1 MDVTACHVELAFED
15 LRVGRVADRDEHAVR
30 RDILRLA
37 TVNIR
42 HAHADDTCIV
52 AEHVA
57 DRVIPKQPHVAART
71 RLRDEAVD
79 QDRLGAQLVAPMDQR
94 DVARDVRQIQRFF
107 DGRVPAA
114 DDDHILTFVEE
125 SVARRTRRYAPS
137 HVRLLRRQPE
147 IAGRCTSGDDQ
158 CVARVLGTVADE
170 LQRPRAQIHRMDVIE
185 DELGLET
192 LGVLLEP
199 CHQVGAHYAVEIGGP
214 VVDLGGRHQ
223 LPALREAGD
232 DDRSEIGSRGV
243 YCRGV
248 AGGSGTQDQ
257 QAGVLRRH
265 GILVSAKPPKSSS

>member
-1 MDVTACHVELAFED
+1 
-15 LRVGRVADRDEHAVR
+15 
-30 RDILRLA
+30 
-37 TVNIR
+37 
-42 HAHADDTCIV
+42 
-52 AEHVA
+52 
-57 DRVIPKQPHVAART
+57 
-71 RLRDEAVD
+71 
-79 QDRLGAQLVAPMDQR
+79 
-94 DVARDVRQIQRFF
+94 
-107 DGRVPAA
+107 
-114 DDDHILTFVEE
+114 
-125 SVARRTRRYAPS
+125 
-137 HVRLLRRQPE
+137 
-147 IAGRCTSGDDQ
+147 
-158 CVARVLGTVADE
+158 
-170 LQRPRAQIHRMDVIE
+170 MDVIE

-199 CHQVGAHYAVEIGGP
+199 RHQVGAHYAVEIGGP